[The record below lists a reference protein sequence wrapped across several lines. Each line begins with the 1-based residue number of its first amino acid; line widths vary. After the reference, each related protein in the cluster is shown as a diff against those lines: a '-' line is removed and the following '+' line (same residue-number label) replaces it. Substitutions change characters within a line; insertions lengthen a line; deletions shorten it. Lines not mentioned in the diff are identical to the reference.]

1 MSINKANPYSF
12 LGEEITPDL
21 EVKVWCI
28 GAGRAAYALN
38 DPAVSRRWNPGEL
51 KILTFHELYQ
61 LSNAP
66 GGKFLLTNRLQIRDN
81 KVREALQLP
90 LDPEYLYTEEDARR
104 LVKTGTKEQV
114 LDALEFGPTGL
125 ASMIKHFA
133 ILEVDSLDKM
143 EFFNTLFRMNIKN
156 IREANSDQ
164 PKETTNTPKRRAAA
178 PKAAVESTS
187 ESKPKRKAE
196 ALKPSEPKN
205 QEPSEE

>member
-1 MSINKANPYSF
+1 MSITKANPYSF

-38 DPAVSRRWNPGEL
+38 DPQVSRRWNPGEL

-61 LSNAP
+61 LVNAP
-66 GGKFLLTNRLQIRDN
+66 GGRFLLTNRLQIRDN

-104 LVKTGTKEQV
+104 LVKTGTQEQI

-133 ILEVDSLDKM
+133 IVEVDSLEKM
-143 EFFNTLFRMNIKN
+143 EFFNKLFRMNIKN
-156 IREANSDQ
+156 IREANSEQ
-164 PKETTNTPKRRAAA
+164 PKEASPTPKRRAGA
-178 PKAAVESTS
+178 PKTETS

-205 QEPSEE
+205 QKPSEE